1 MLLDTELSWAL
12 GRVLTILLLN
22 LPLLLLWPVDHL
34 VHGSLGGSVYT
45 YANDM
50 RMHAWVAILI

>member
-1 MLLDTELSWAL
+1 M
-12 GRVLTILLLN
+12 GRVLTPLFLLN
-22 LPLLLLWPVDHL
+22 LPLLLLWPGNHL

-50 RMHAWVAILI
+50 RMHAI